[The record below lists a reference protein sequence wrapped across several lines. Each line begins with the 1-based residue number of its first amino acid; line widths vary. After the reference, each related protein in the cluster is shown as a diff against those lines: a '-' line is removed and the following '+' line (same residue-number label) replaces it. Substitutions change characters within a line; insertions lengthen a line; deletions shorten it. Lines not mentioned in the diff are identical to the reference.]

1 MMGVA
6 PPAHRATL
14 AMGAFATCVRQT
26 QASVIILPPL
36 RLPIPRSPQVRGLS
50 PWDFPALRSLAQV
63 CLGANPLW
71 GHTLTPNPT
80 AMNCNLTNVLG
91 PLLACLSAQ
100 LGS

>member
-36 RLPIPRSPQVRGLS
+36 RLPIPPAHHRSEV
-50 PWDFPALRSLAQV
+50 
-63 CLGANPLW
+63 
-71 GHTLTPNPT
+71 
-80 AMNCNLTNVLG
+80 
-91 PLLACLSAQ
+91 
-100 LGS
+100 